1 MSSYIWVS
9 IRVHPGGFR
18 KIQILGHLTW
28 EKYRAVLRFHL
39 FTTRWECRVF
49 FWWCMNKTPQFIIFL
64 VLSYL
69 ILHLCVRNILSIFFL
84 WSFWFSFTFKMRKT
98 CQSCVSS
105 FSPPEVSST
114 VVAITLISRM
124 YALIWW
130 CFSSNW
136 YSGQTDTADDLTS
149 FISFLLIY
157 HVLWNT
163 SLYNVHACCC
173 KLCRDYY

>member
-69 ILHLCVRNILSIFFL
+69 ILHLCVRNILSIFFYEAFDSVL
-84 WSFWFSFTFKMRKT
+84 HLKWEKHVSPAFPPFHHQRSVQQKITIYHICSFTLSYM
-98 CQSCVSS
+98 S
-105 FSPPEVSST
+105 
-114 VVAITLISRM
+114 
-124 YALIWW
+124 
-130 CFSSNW
+130 
-136 YSGQTDTADDLTS
+136 
-149 FISFLLIY
+149 
-157 HVLWNT
+157 
-163 SLYNVHACCC
+163 
-173 KLCRDYY
+173 